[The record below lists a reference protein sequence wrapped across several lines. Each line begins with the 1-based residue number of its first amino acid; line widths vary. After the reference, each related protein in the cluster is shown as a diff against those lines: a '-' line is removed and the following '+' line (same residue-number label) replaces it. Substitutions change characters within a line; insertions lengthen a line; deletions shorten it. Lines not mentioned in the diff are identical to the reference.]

1 MRTKMIFCEAGFMD
15 LSQLDQN
22 VRSVEKVKF
31 IQISCWFWILS
42 MNNRLHTT
50 RRLLVQKSTA
60 T

>member
-50 RRLLVQKSTA
+50 RRL
-60 T
+60 